1 MMQALRLKW
10 VKNERGLTL
19 IELLAVV
26 VIIGIIAAIAIPL
39 VIGGINN
46 SKEKTDKT
54 NETLIVEASVR
65 YITEH
70 ESGSYITGTT
80 ATISVKDHL
89 VNGGYI
95 KEAPERQAEKVE
107 TKTGATGNGDG
118 AKVGQIPATVEYEKT
133 GTNWKFV
140 KITWVDKPT
149 T

>member
-1 MMQALRLKW
+1 MQALRLKW

-70 ESGSYITGTT
+70 ESVTSYISGTT
-80 ATISVKDHL
+80 ATIDVGTHL
-89 VNGGYI
+89 VDGGYI
-95 KEAPERQAEKVE
+95 KEAPVRQADKAE

-118 AKVGQIPATVEYEKT
+118 AVAGQIPATVVFEKT

-140 KITWVDKPT
+140 KITWETP
-149 T
+149 